1 MARRQGQRGPVAD
14 LWFDNLVVVGELV
27 NCLLDQQTSSMWSEK
42 FADGSLQ
49 DAGNSWLA
57 ACSGMLTF
65 LLTSVELYVDE
76 SQLCLF
82 TSLFMSGTL
91 VILIMSFHQ
100 ILHFTDEISVK
111 RESCFYEDP
120 VEWFGTT

>member
-14 LWFDNLVVVGELV
+14 LWFDNLVILEELV
-27 NCLLDQQTSSMWSEK
+27 NSLLDQQTSSMGSEK
-42 FADGSLQ
+42 FANGSLQ
-49 DAGNSWLA
+49 DAGTLWLA

-91 VILIMSFHQ
+91 VILIM
-100 ILHFTDEISVK
+100 
-111 RESCFYEDP
+111 
-120 VEWFGTT
+120 